1 MHRHAN
7 NCPLCNPDPS
17 RTLFDSNNFTVALG
31 ATSREY
37 IIFPR
42 DHITSL
48 ADIPESW
55 LDEFHHL
62 KDLIHRMIRADCGSS
77 ALYEHAGQNGWDLYF
92 DHRDDHD
99 HAHMHC
105 IPSLAVS
112 RLMNVL
118 MPDSRVLSSWRDLWR
133 LRRESLVGL
142 PYVYLEDET
151 GRCLVVSDEKAG

>member
-1 MHRHAN
+1 
-7 NCPLCNPDPS
+7 
-17 RTLFDSNNFTVALG
+17 
-31 ATSREY
+31 
-37 IIFPR
+37 
-42 DHITSL
+42 
-48 ADIPESW
+48 
-55 LDEFHHL
+55 
-62 KDLIHRMIRADCGSS
+62 MIRVDRGSS
-77 ALYEHAGQNGWDLYF
+77 VLYEHAGRNGWDLYL

-105 IPSLAVS
+105 IPSLAVN